1 MTGCIAEILC
11 KTRQSANPICEIDK
25 TVCPLITELS
35 LVQPLPKRELQ
46 LDNTRVIN
54 AVPVNEANLI
64 YIWPMY
70 SPLQLVRRFIGYWI
84 SSSNG
89 KGHGIHSPF
98 VFEFVTR
105 VLNGEKDAAVYE
117 EIEGIRKRL
126 LKDGSEITVEDFG
139 AGSRVIG
146 SKTRMVKKIA
156 STSLK
161 PKKYSQ
167 LLHRMVR
174 HYQPASIIEIGT
186 SLGITT
192 SYLAKAAPAASIIT
206 MEGAPAIAAIARRNF
221 DALRIANIRQVIGNF
236 DDTLPA
242 TLREMGQVD
251 FAFIDGNHRY
261 EPTIRYFEQVLAS
274 SGNDTIII
282 LDDIYW
288 SEEMERAWNR
298 VKDHPSVRL
307 TIDLFAIGIVVLR
320 KEILHKQHFRI
331 RY

>member
-1 MTGCIAEILC
+1 
-11 KTRQSANPICEIDK
+11 
-25 TVCPLITELS
+25 
-35 LVQPLPKRELQ
+35 
-46 LDNTRVIN
+46 
-54 AVPVNEANLI
+54 
-64 YIWPMY
+64 MY
-70 SPLQLVRRFIGYWI
+70 SPLQLVRRFAGYWI
-84 SSSNG
+84 SASNG

-98 VFEFVTR
+98 VFEFVTM
-105 VLNGEKDAAVYE
+105 VMNGQKDTAVYR
-117 EIEGIRKRL
+117 EIEGLRSQL
-126 LKDGSEITVEDFG
+126 LADNTEIIVEDFG

-146 SKTRMVKKIA
+146 SKTRAVKKIA

-167 LLHRMVR
+167 LLHRVVK
-174 HYQPASIIEIGT
+174 HYQPANILEIGT

-192 SYLAKAAPAASIIT
+192 SYLAKASPAASVIT

-221 DALRIANIRQVIGNF
+221 DTLGISNIRQVTGNF
-236 DDTLPA
+236 DETLAP
-242 TLREMGQVD
+242 TLDQMGHVD
-251 FAFIDGNHRY
+251 LAFIDGNHRY
-261 EPTIRYFEQVLAS
+261 EPTTRYFEQVLAR

-288 SEEMERAWNR
+288 SEEMENAWNR

-320 KEILHKQHFRI
+320 KEILHKQHFRV